1 MTTTTTTTDIR
12 ILAADM
18 ADDHC
23 NAVLGMGAE
32 PAAAD
37 ADDWEGIG
45 DELRTALRRA
55 IGEWVADRE
64 DSLLAEAIAHID
76 ATEEPLGWTYRDDAT
91 GQRYRA
97 FRDDMLALGRL
108 LERRVADAYSVWASN
123 TFGEL
128 A

>member
-1 MTTTTTTTDIR
+1 MTNSNTATDIR

-37 ADDWEGIG
+37 ADDWEGID

-64 DSLLAEAIAHID
+64 DSLLADAIAYLD
-76 ATEEPLGWTYRDDAT
+76 AEESLGWTYRDDAT
-91 GQRYRA
+91 GLRYRA
-97 FRDDMLALGRL
+97 FRNDMLALGRL
-108 LERRVADAYSVWASN
+108 LERRVPDAYSVWCSN
-123 TFGEL
+123 TVGEL